1 MSRFPS
7 GRYGR
12 QLLEFFPAP
21 FRAPLR
27 AFAALVFP
35 WCGDEVLLCNI
46 EDRGWCIPSGRV
58 EPNETSLEAAA
69 REAREEAGA
78 VLQDILYLGCYR
90 ISERG
95 EVRWADV
102 YAARVKEL
110 VDIPAEFE
118 SMGRMYV
125 TVDQLPEI
133 YHLWNPLTEAI
144 FDYSAEVLRRH
155 AATLGMLEK
164 S

>member
-1 MSRFPS
+1 MRFPS

-12 QLLEFFPAP
+12 QKLEFHPAP
-21 FRAPLR
+21 FRAPFR

-35 WCGDEVLLCNI
+35 WSQDRVLLCNI

-78 VLQDILYLGCYR
+78 VLSDILYLGCYR
-90 ISERG
+90 VTTKG
-95 EVRWADV
+95 EVRYADLYTALV
-102 YAARVKEL
+102 VEL
-110 VDIPAEFE
+110 HEIPSEFE
-118 SMGRMYV
+118 SMGRQYRSL
-125 TVDQLPEI
+125 QELPEI
-133 YHLWNPLTEAI
+133 YHLWNPLTKALFEHAYERISRHVEAMGR
-144 FDYSAEVLRRH
+144 F
-155 AATLGMLEK
+155 K